1 MAIFSKYA
9 AVLEADGNAM
19 SVHDALVLINR
30 TVTEGGD
37 DFDAD
42 TQFCLAWFDEY
53 GWSTAP
59 FGQAN
64 TLAQAK
70 GTSVQGVQSAGVVE
84 SGGGNVRLLKWAQYP
99 NHWSPENDNRT
110 PVWEALHHLIRVLN
124 QQGESAAGHL
134 LSRLP
139 ERSAAMRQLAYRLYT
154 LCERKGWAED
164 ARAYNELMGAWTD
177 ILSAS
182 LETGHK
188 GEQFGI
194 DQFFE

>member
-1 MAIFSKYA
+1 MH
-9 AVLEADGNAM
+9 N
-19 SVHDALVLINR
+19 ALVLINR

-99 NHWSPENDNRT
+99 NDWSPENDNRT

-164 ARAYNELMGAWTD
+164 ARAYNELMGAWTA